1 MARQRQHDPD
11 RAPSA
16 PRRLARQHARDLV
29 DSLGRIWRAPVAS
42 LLTASVIG
50 ITLVLPAAL
59 HLVFSNLDAL
69 SYSWEGA
76 VRASL
81 FLSDDLNEAEGRRL
95 TERIAARDG
104 VAAADYIS
112 RADALA
118 EFRKLS
124 GLGPAL
130 DALEENPLP
139 AVIVVH
145 PANTDDADRIAALVD
160 ELADAPGVAR
170 AQLDQAWLRRLYAI
184 LDVAQR
190 GATLLAVLL
199 ACAVLFIVG
208 NTIRLDIENRRDEIE
223 VMKLV
228 GAPDA
233 FIRRPFLYSGF
244 WYGLG
249 GGLLAWLLLSLC
261 LIALAG
267 PVRELA
273 GLYGSNAQ
281 LQGLGARG
289 SLLLVSLGVALGW
302 LGSAVTVNHRLRA
315 IEPGQD

>member
-1 MARQRQHDPD
+1 MAGARTRDHAQP
-11 RAPSA
+11 PSA

-29 DSLGRIWRAPVAS
+29 DSLGRLWRAPVAS

-59 HLVFSNLDAL
+59 HLVFKNLDAL
-69 SYSWEGA
+69 SYGWEGA

-81 FLSDDLNEAEGRRL
+81 FLAEDLDEAEGRRL
-95 TERIAARDG
+95 AERIAARDG
-104 VAAADYIS
+104 VAATDYIS
-112 RADALA
+112 RAAALA
-118 EFRKLS
+118 EFRELS

-145 PANTDDADRIAALVD
+145 PVSEHTADEITRLVEALAA
-160 ELADAPGVAR
+160 EPGVTR
-170 AQLDQAWLRRLYAI
+170 AQLDQDWLRRLYAM
-184 LDVAQR
+184 LDIAKR
-190 GATLLAVLL
+190 GVSVLAVLL
-199 ACAVLFIVG
+199 AFAVLFIVG
-208 NTIRLDIENRRDEIE
+208 NTIRLDIENRRSEIE

-249 GGLLAWLLLSLC
+249 GGMLAWLLLSLC
-261 LIALAG
+261 IVALAG
-267 PVRELA
+267 PVHELA
-273 GLYGSNAQ
+273 GLYGSDAE

-289 SLLLVSLGVALGW
+289 SLLLVGLGVALGW
-302 LGSAVTVNHRLRA
+302 LGSAVTVSHRLRV
-315 IEPGQD
+315 IEPD

>member
-1 MARQRQHDPD
+1 MAEAQTRDRM

-29 DSLGRIWRAPVAS
+29 DSLGRIWRAPVTS

-59 HLVFSNLDAL
+59 HLVFENLDAL
-69 SYSWEGA
+69 SYRWEGA

-81 FLSDDLNEAEGRRL
+81 FLAEDLDEAGGRRL
-95 TERIAARDG
+95 AERIAARDG

-112 RADALA
+112 RAAALA
-118 EFRKLS
+118 EFRELS

-145 PANTDDADRIAALVD
+145 PANGDAEGIARLVD
-160 ELADAPGVAR
+160 ALAAEPGVAR
-170 AQLDQAWLRRLYAI
+170 AQLDQDWLRRLYAM
-184 LDVAQR
+184 LDVAER
-190 GATLLAVLL
+190 GVTVLAVLL
-199 ACAVLFIVG
+199 AFAVLFIVG
-208 NTIRLDIENRRDEIE
+208 NTIRLDIENRRAEIE

-233 FIRRPFLYSGF
+233 FIRRPFLYGGF

-249 GGLLAWLLLSLC
+249 GGLLAWLLLALC

-273 GLYGSNAQ
+273 GLYGSDAE
-281 LQGLGARG
+281 LRGLGARG
-289 SLLLVSLGVALGW
+289 SLLLIGAGVALGW
-302 LGSAVTVNHRLRA
+302 LGSAVTVSHRLRA
-315 IEPGQD
+315 IEPD

>member
-1 MARQRQHDPD
+1 MASPRQ
-11 RAPSA
+11 
-16 PRRLARQHARDLV
+16 LARHHARDLL
-29 DSLGRIWRAPVAS
+29 DSLGRLWRAPVAS

-59 HLVFSNLDAL
+59 HLVFKNLDAL

-81 FLSDDLNEAEGRRL
+81 FLADGLDEAQGREL
-95 TERIAARDG
+95 AERIATRDG
-104 VAAADYIS
+104 VAATDYIS
-112 RADALA
+112 RAAALA
-118 EFRKLS
+118 EFRELS

-145 PANTDDADRIAALVD
+145 PAGERAADEITALV
-160 ELADAPGVAR
+160 ESLAAEPGVAR

-184 LDVAQR
+184 MDVAGR

-199 ACAVLFIVG
+199 AFAVLFIVG
-208 NTIRLDIENRRDEIE
+208 NTIRLDIENRRNEIE

-228 GAPDA
+228 GAPDS

-244 WYGLG
+244 WYGLA
-249 GGLLAWLLLSLC
+249 GGLLAWILLGVC

-273 GLYGSNAQ
+273 GLYGSDAA
-281 LQGLGARG
+281 LRGLGTRG
-289 SLLLVSLGVALGW
+289 SLVLVGLGVALGW
-302 LGSAVTVNHRLRA
+302 LGSAVTVHRRLRA
-315 IEPGQD
+315 IEPD